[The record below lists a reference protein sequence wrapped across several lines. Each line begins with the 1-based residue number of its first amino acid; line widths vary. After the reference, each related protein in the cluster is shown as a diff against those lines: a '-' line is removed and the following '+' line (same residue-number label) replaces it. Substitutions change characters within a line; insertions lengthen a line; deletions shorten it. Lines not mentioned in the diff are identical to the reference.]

1 MDKIVFWR
9 DDTNDHYIHE
19 SPACPELRK
28 AQRVKSGTLDVAR
41 KLGRHERCPY
51 CKNGVVE
58 YNADK
63 VLVSKG
69 EPRTM
74 RVNYAVLMALAA
86 ACFVWV
92 LCYGYFD
99 TQAKIDTEA
108 IYNQGYAA
116 AQEKSDEVADEQY
129 RAGYDAGKKSG
140 YDYGQKEGYNSGY
153 TNGYS
158 AGKSTANSAVDYNRG
173 YDTGYKVGVAEG
185 KKSVDTSAAYNNG
198 YNQGYSDG
206 AASAGQSY
214 QPEQTTS
221 YTVYITATGSKYHS
235 YGCSYLRNSCYS
247 IDINDAIAQGYTPCS
262 RCNP

>member
-19 SPACPELRK
+19 NPACPELRK
-28 AQRVKSGTLDVAR
+28 APRVKSGTLDVAR

-92 LCYGYFD
+92 LCYGY
-99 TQAKIDTEA
+99 
-108 IYNQGYAA
+108 
-116 AQEKSDEVADEQY
+116 
-129 RAGYDAGKKSG
+129 
-140 YDYGQKEGYNSGY
+140 
-153 TNGYS
+153 
-158 AGKSTANSAVDYNRG
+158 
-173 YDTGYKVGVAEG
+173 
-185 KKSVDTSAAYNNG
+185 
-198 YNQGYSDG
+198 
-206 AASAGQSY
+206 
-214 QPEQTTS
+214 
-221 YTVYITATGSKYHS
+221 
-235 YGCSYLRNSCYS
+235 
-247 IDINDAIAQGYTPCS
+247 
-262 RCNP
+262 

>member
-9 DDTNDHYIHE
+9 ADTNDHYIHE
-19 SPACPELRK
+19 SPTCPELRK
-28 AQRVKSGTLDVAR
+28 SPRVKSGTLDVAR
-41 KLGRHERCPY
+41 RVGRTERCPY
-51 CKNGVVE
+51 CKNGIAE
-58 YNADK
+58 YSADK
-63 VLVSKG
+63 SLMPKG

-74 RVNYAVLMALAA
+74 RVSYAILMALVAV
-86 ACFVWV
+86 CFVWV
-92 LCYGYFD
+92 VCYDFFD
-99 TQAKIDTEA
+99 NQAKINTQS
-108 IYNQGYAA
+108 IYDQGYAA
-116 AQEKSDEVADEQY
+116 AQADAQEEADEQY

-153 TNGYS
+153 TKGYS
-158 AGKSTANSAVDYNRG
+158 AGKSTANSTVDYNRG

>member
-19 SPACPELRK
+19 SPACPELRH
-28 AQRVKSGTLDVAR
+28 APRVKSGTLDVAR

-63 VLVSKG
+63 ALVPKG

-74 RVNYAVLMALAA
+74 RVDHAILMALAA
-86 ACFVWV
+86 VCFVWV
-92 LCYGYFD
+92 VCYDFFD
-99 TQAKIDTEA
+99 NQAKINTQS

-116 AQEKSDEVADEQY
+116 AQADAQDAADEQY
-129 RAGYDAGKKSG
+129 RAGYSTGKKDG
-140 YDYGQKEGYNSGY
+140 YDRGKQDGYNNGY
-153 TNGYS
+153 TTGYS
-158 AGKSTANSAVDYNRG
+158 AGKSTANSDVDYNRG

-214 QPEQTTS
+214 QSEQTSS